1 MALAFFDL
9 DRTLLS
15 VNSATLW
22 VRREVALG
30 FVRKRDAIRA
40 ALWLA
45 RYQLGFVNA
54 EGLVEEAVAQLKG
67 SRVADVKDRTRRF
80 FEAEVKPTY
89 RPGGL
94 EALALHRG
102 RGDGIVMLTSSSL
115 YLSEL
120 VGADLGISEL
130 LCTRFEA
137 DAQGLHTGRVVG
149 RACFG
154 TGKLAYAQESAAR
167 HGVAL
172 EACTFYTDSFSD
184 LPVLERVGRPVAVN
198 PDPRLRRLASKRGWP
213 VTDWG
218 VPEGDVRRGEV
229 A

>member
-1 MALAFFDL
+1 VALAFFDL

-15 VNSATLW
+15 VNSAALW
-22 VRREVALG
+22 VRRELALG
-30 FVRKRDAIRA
+30 FLRKRDAIRA
-40 ALWLA
+40 AFWLA
-45 RYQLGFVNA
+45 HYRLGFVDA
-54 EGLVEEAVAQLKG
+54 ERLVEEAVARLKG
-67 SRVADVKDRTRRF
+67 SRVADVKERTRRF

-89 RPGGL
+89 RPGAL
-94 EALALHRG
+94 EALSLHRD
-102 RGDGIVMLTSSSL
+102 RGDRVAMLTSSSL

-120 VGADLGISEL
+120 VGADLGIDEI

-137 DAQGLHTGRVVG
+137 DAAGFHTGRVVG
-149 RACFG
+149 RPCFG
-154 TGKLAYAQESAAR
+154 AGKLAYAQEAAAR

-172 EACTFYTDSFSD
+172 DACTFYTDSFSD

-198 PDPRLRRLASKRGWP
+198 PDPRLRRLANKRGWP

-218 VPEGDVRRGEV
+218 VPEGGVRSGVV

>member
-1 MALAFFDL
+1 VALAFFDL

-30 FVRKRDAIRA
+30 FVRKRDAFRA

-54 EGLVEEAVAQLKG
+54 EGLVEEAVAQLAG
-67 SRVADVKDRTRRF
+67 TRVADLKARTRRF
-80 FEAEVKPTY
+80 YEAEVKPTY

-94 EALALHRG
+94 EALAWHRG
-102 RGDGIVMLTSSSL
+102 RGDRPILLTSSSL

-120 VGADLGISEL
+120 VAADLGIEEI

-137 DAQGLHTGRVVG
+137 DAEGFHTGRVVG

-154 TGKLAYAQESAAR
+154 AGKLAYAQASAAR

-172 EACTFYTDSFSD
+172 EDCTFYTDSFSD

-198 PDPRLRRLASKRGWP
+198 PDPRLRRLATKRGWP

-218 VPEGDVRRGEV
+218 TPEGDVRRGEV